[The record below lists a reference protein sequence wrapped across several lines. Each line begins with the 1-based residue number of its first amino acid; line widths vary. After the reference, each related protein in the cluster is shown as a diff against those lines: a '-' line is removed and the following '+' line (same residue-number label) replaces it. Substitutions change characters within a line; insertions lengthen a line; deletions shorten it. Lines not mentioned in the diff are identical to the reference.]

1 MNGGSGGV
9 ASPGEVLSRRCFT
22 LMRMALKPEVWP
34 EQSVD
39 LRLAWMDKV
48 LSSVELASPNLGN
61 ICIGLELLTFLLT
74 VMKKEHVLA
83 TCKPLQKGINACI
96 SSTNNKVIP

>member
-1 MNGGSGGV
+1 MG
-9 ASPGEVLSRRCFT
+9 
-22 LMRMALKPEVWP
+22 LKPEVWP
-34 EQSVD
+34 QQSVD

-48 LSSVELASPNLGN
+48 FTSVEQPNPNLGN

-96 SSTNNKVIP
+96 SSNNNKAT